1 MHKQFIHKAAQLL
14 LNSQVIAFPTETVY
28 GLGARADS
36 AEAVKKIF
44 ELKGRPSHNPL
55 IAHVPSVKQAQEF
68 AQFNNAALQ
77 LANTFWPGP
86 LTLVLPL
93 TDPSK
98 ITDSARAGLP
108 TVAVRCPSHPITQ
121 ELLKEVNIPIVAPSA
136 NVSNRIS
143 PTCSDHVRQYFPSI
157 PILEGDQS
165 QMGLESTII
174 DTTSDMPTL
183 LRPGTL
189 SIEQIEQTTGLKMN
203 THAKTKNITAPGQLD
218 LHYAP
223 TVPLRI
229 NVSSKIADEILI
241 GFGDM
246 VCDYNLSPKECLIE
260 ASHNLYSLLLKVEKI
275 GKPIAICPIP
285 NIGAGIAINDR
296 LKRAANITRV
306 S

>member
-1 MHKQFIHKAAQLL
+1 MSIKSIQEATQLL
-14 LNSQVIAFPTETVY
+14 LNNKVVAFPTETVY

-55 IAHVPSVKQAQEF
+55 IAHVPSLEHAMEF
-68 AQFNNAALQ
+68 AQFNDVALQ
-77 LANTFWPGP
+77 LANIFWPGP

-98 ITDSARAGLP
+98 ITDSARAGLS
-108 TVAVRCPSHPITQ
+108 TVAVRCPSHPIAQ
-121 ELLKEVNIPIVAPSA
+121 ELLNEVNIPIVAPSA
-136 NVSNRIS
+136 NLSNRIS
-143 PTCSDHVRQYFPSI
+143 PTCPDHVRQYFPNI

-174 DTTSDMPTL
+174 DTTSEIPTL

-189 SIEQIEQTTGLKMN
+189 TIEQIEQTTGLKIN
-203 THAKTKNITAPGQLD
+203 THTKTKNITAPGQLD

-229 NVSSKIADEILI
+229 NTSSKNVDEAFV

-246 VCDYNLSPKECLIE
+246 QCDYNLSPKGCLIE
-260 ASHNLYSLLLKVEKI
+260 ASHNLYSLLLQVEKI
-275 GKPIAICPIP
+275 GKPMAICPIP

-296 LKRAANITRV
+296 LKRAANNTKA

>member
-1 MHKQFIHKAAQLL
+1 MSIKSIQEATQLL
-14 LNSQVIAFPTETVY
+14 LNNKVVAFPTETVY

-36 AEAVKKIF
+36 AEAVKKIY
-44 ELKGRPSHNPL
+44 ELKGRPNHNPL
-55 IAHVPSVKQAQEF
+55 IAHLPSLEHAIEF
-68 AQFNNAALQ
+68 AQFNDAALQ
-77 LANTFWPGP
+77 LANSFWPGP

-98 ITDSARAGLP
+98 ITDSARAGLS
-108 TVAVRCPSHPITQ
+108 TVAVRCPSHPIAQ
-121 ELLKEVNIPIVAPSA
+121 ELLKEVSIPIVAPSA
-136 NVSNRIS
+136 NLSNRIS
-143 PTCSDHVRQYFPSI
+143 PTCPDHVRQYFPNT

-174 DTTSDMPTL
+174 DTTSEMPTL

-189 SIEQIEQTTGLKMN
+189 SVEQIEQTTGLTIN
-203 THAKTKNITAPGQLD
+203 TSTKAKNITAPGQLD

-229 NVSSKIADEILI
+229 NVSSKNANEILI
-241 GFGDM
+241 GFGNM
-246 VCDYNLSPKECLIE
+246 QCDYNLSPKGCLIE
-260 ASHNLYSLLLKVEKI
+260 GSHNLYNLLLQVEKI
-275 GKPIAICPIP
+275 GQPMAICPIP

-296 LKRAANITRV
+296 LNRAANNTKA